1 MARGVP
7 KSDAQKAAEAKKS
20 EALDDFISLLQE
32 TNGLQ
37 GFSTIKQKDR
47 KEIRRLNAVAKELGI
62 SSGSLARK
70 FANAIKA
77 GTFDEDFL
85 ADLGFEEGEVSPEQI
100 SEMFRLI
107 DVDSASENPKVKSE
121 KPSLGKFFRDMADKA
136 IPGGKKLSK
145 PNQKILDRARAK
157 LAAAKEEREQRAKTD
172 PNSFANRLAAIE
184 QADSLGMPAIYR
196 VEGAMEGFS
205 PNQPPVAIDP
215 KTGQPV
221 ENPRRSLIPPTLERV
236 LGRKRVSGGQPI
248 ANATVEPVKPLKDD
262 QGNLVPGRREVNE
275 LGEPAQ
281 GSGLVNVRKVA
292 VEEPEIDNGSSG
304 WSPSAENRVTV
315 GGAPLSA
322 FGSDFGPNRKKE
334 DQTKSLYLFRT
345 KEALKSYIQLKNI
358 DTNKY
363 VVVPIPSHLRD
374 NRYLKSVNFNISNP
388 SFKYMM
394 VLKSY
399 VAVTGDAKPVL
410 KVKELKQN
418 EDAKKNNDSH
428 SEKKNPEF
436 VKKYGKMNTKGAMED
451 FLSDYYEDG
460 EIPEGFQETP
470 QFGQAQ
476 GDLNLMDS
484 YLEKRTQAEHD
495 AMYPSTQPTQGISG
509 AVKSLIELP
518 ITKSKNSK
526 DKDKKKDSKKDDKV
540 GKVMKEFKEGEL
552 HSGKN
557 GPKVTDK
564 DQAMAIALAQA
575 GKSKKKTS
583 EKGNIIEK
591 LADSTFNPIA
601 SDLVDAGKEGIAT
614 IIELTTSND
623 KKSESKTK
631 SKESL
636 SDACWEGYEAIGMK
650 TKNGK
655 KVPNCVPK
663 SKSKK

>member
-1 MARGVP
+1 MPRGVP
-7 KSDAQKAAEAKKS
+7 KSDAQKEAEAKKS
-20 EALDDFISLLQE
+20 QALNDFIKLLQE
-32 TNGLQ
+32 TDGLR

-47 KEIRRLNAVAKELGI
+47 AEIRRLNAIAKELGI

-70 FANAIKA
+70 FANAIKT

-85 ADLGFEEGEVSPEQI
+85 ADLGFEGGEVSPEQV

-107 DVDSASENPKVKSE
+107 DVDSASEDPKIKSE
-121 KPSLGKFFRDMADKA
+121 KPSLGKFFQDMSDKLSGV

-145 PNQKILDRARAK
+145 PNQAILDKERAK
-157 LAAAKEEREQRAKTD
+157 LAAAKAEREERSRTD
-172 PNSFANRLAAIE
+172 PNSFANRLASIE
-184 QADSLGMPAIYR
+184 QADMLGIPAIYR
-196 VEGAMEGFS
+196 VEGAMEGIS
-205 PNQPPVAIDP
+205 PNQPPVAIDA

-221 ENPRRSLIPPTLERV
+221 ENPRRSLIPPTLERF

-292 VEEPEIDNGSSG
+292 VEEPEVDNGSSG
-304 WSPSAENRVTV
+304 WSPSSENRIRL
-315 GGAPLSA
+315 GGAPLEA
-322 FGSDFGPNRKKE
+322 FGPDYGPNRKKG

-358 DTNKY
+358 DVNKY

-374 NRYLKSVNFNISNP
+374 NRYLKSLNFNISNP

-394 VLKSY
+394 VLKAF
-399 VAVTGDAKPVL
+399 VAVTSGATPVL
-410 KVKELKQN
+410 KVKQLKEN
-418 EDAKKNNDSH
+418 EDAKKNNNSH

-460 EIPEGFQETP
+460 EIPQGFESTP

-476 GDLNLMDS
+476 DDLNLIDS
-484 YLEKRTQAEHD
+484 YIEKRNPEEH
-495 AMYPSTQPTQGISG
+495 AMMYPPTNPVNPQGITG

-518 ITKSKNSK
+518 ITKSKK
-526 DKDKKKDSKKDDKV
+526 
-540 GKVMKEFKEGEL
+540 GL
-552 HSGKN
+552 SG
-557 GPKVTDK
+557 
-564 DQAMAIALAQA
+564 
-575 GKSKKKTS
+575 
-583 EKGNIIEK
+583 
-591 LADSTFNPIA
+591 
-601 SDLVDAGKEGIAT
+601 
-614 IIELTTSND
+614 
-623 KKSESKTK
+623 
-631 SKESL
+631 
-636 SDACWEGYEAIGMK
+636 ACWEGYEAIGFK
-650 TKNGK
+650 KKNGK

-663 SKSKK
+663 KKSKK